1 MVFLYFTVVSVQNYM
16 RAGEELAQAQ
26 KEYDIAP
33 AESKVAQEEY
43 SNVGKYGC
51 AYPTVGQGYVMCP

>member
-1 MVFLYFTVVSVQNYM
+1 M
-16 RAGEELAQAQ
+16 RAGEELAQAR